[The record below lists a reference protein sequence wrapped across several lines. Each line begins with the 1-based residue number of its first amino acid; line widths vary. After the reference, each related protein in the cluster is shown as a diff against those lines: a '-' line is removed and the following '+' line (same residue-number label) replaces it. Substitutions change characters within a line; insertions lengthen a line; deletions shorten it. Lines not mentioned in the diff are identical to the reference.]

1 MSLGT
6 PRKFSPDVEL
16 RRVEASAAGGA
27 DVCVYVLMPTLQELL
42 GRPDFAGRDPIFL
55 PGHRRPL
62 DGWAIFGGVRDR
74 GLALH

>member
-1 MSLGT
+1 MSPAI

-16 RRVEASAAGGA
+16 RRVEASVAGGA

-42 GRPDFAGRDPIFL
+42 GRPDFGRRDPIFL

-62 DGWAIFGGVRDR
+62 GGWAIFGAVRDR